1 MLNQRKYAEMLSL
14 GTIHSPVNSQW
25 VQWVSKAAM
34 LVHWAWS
41 AKKTQVIILSEWST
55 LGWDQWPIPLSRPT
69 GLGDYTHTPLIAICG
84 TVFPSANSVHQTL
97 WTESNFQ
104 PSDYVPV
111 QHTGPLGGN
120 WTHNLRLTILDPD
133 QLASGALSLKCSN
146 GFITESMS
154 IFLPNC
160 CLEMFLLTYV
170 KMSMKRTLF
179 GVPSGSSKGV
189 ISKLSDNMPWIA
201 LCHWEC

>member
-55 LGWDQWPIPLSRPT
+55 LGWGQWPIPLSRPT
-69 GLGDYTHTPLIAICG
+69 GLGDYTHTPLIGICG
-84 TVFPSANSVHQTL
+84 TIFPSANGVHQTL

-104 PSDYVPV
+104 PSDHIPV
-111 QHTGPLGGN
+111 QHIGWESNPQPK
-120 WTHNLRLTILDPD
+120 THNVRPRPLRQGICP
-133 QLASGALSLKCSN
+133 QLVHWNPTHRLRQLVRVSW
-146 GFITESMS
+146 
-154 IFLPNC
+154 LPVS
-160 CLEMFLLTYV
+160 T
-170 KMSMKRTLF
+170 
-179 GVPSGSSKGV
+179 VPFHSV
-189 ISKLSDNMPWIA
+189 RHRL
-201 LCHWEC
+201 